1 MKIKIAVLSAMLA
14 VLILAGGAFAYRMN
28 NMLNDRPSVGLFSPV
43 TDNID
48 LSGKTNLEFKWRR
61 INLTQTD
68 HYRFKIYSGYNML
81 ESTLI
86 LKQDVG
92 VNQYPVT
99 IPAKTFGLN
108 QTYTWSL
115 VQVYV
120 DGSKSDNSSSPFTII
135 KK

>member
-1 MKIKIAVLSAMLA
+1 MKHRIIILSSLLIVLA
-14 VLILAGGAFAYRMN
+14 LAGGAFAYRMN
-28 NMLNDRPSVGLFSPV
+28 NISNDRPSVDLFSPV

-48 LSGKTNLEFKWRR
+48 LSGKANLEFKWRR
-61 INLTQTD
+61 INFTQTD

-92 VNQYPVT
+92 VNQYPVE
-99 IPAKTFGLN
+99 IPAKTFRLN
-108 QTYTWSL
+108 QAYTWSL

-120 DGSKSDNSSSPFTII
+120 DGSKSDNSYSPFTII